1 MSKQTALA
9 KAKRTGFTI
18 RFDSDDMIIL
28 FPPKGHTFDG
38 QHSSFF
44 FARGHSGYP
53 MAEIWESFI
62 GDMNI
67 TPELC
72 DEAKWVEGEP
82 YCDC

>member
-1 MSKQTALA
+1 
-9 KAKRTGFTI
+9 
-18 RFDSDDMIIL
+18 MIIL